1 MLTTN
6 NPDYEILHQT
16 ALKAPSSSG
25 VYLWR
30 NREETVIYVGKAKNL
45 KNRLSSYFSG
55 NRQIKTELLVS
66 NAASIEY
73 ITTSNEY
80 EAFLLENNLIKKY
93 TPRYNIQLKDG
104 KSYPVLKIT
113 DEPFPRFFKTRQV
126 RRGDNSLYFGPFPDA
141 GALDTFIDTLYKV
154 YPVRHCRTFKK
165 RDAPCMYYH
174 IGQCKA
180 PCCNKIDEQTYNEY
194 IEEIK
199 SLLEGKGDE
208 TVVKITAKMKEAAAN
223 LNFEKAARLRDG
235 LRALTIMQNQ
245 NIVEDFASE
254 DRDYIAHWREG
265 ELVSFTVLKIRDGKL
280 LGRDNYRVESMNE
293 DEELLEEFARAY
305 YSEETALP
313 PKIFVDEKDN
323 TEFLEQWLT
332 QLAGS
337 NEQLEVENSAVVE
350 PVETTVISTV
360 ANDSER
366 NGEIYPTETTD
377 ENLGGTC
384 LAAGRAFR
392 TSANRSIP
400 TLPSGRFGTPTA
412 VLQSLPRESEA
423 SENTAAIE
431 SAVTRSAVVEH
442 VETTGHFDK
451 LNDHTA
457 HCSPLTAHYTTIL
470 EKVTSSSSRR
480 DIAALNMARENAK
493 EDIIRRIRERGD
505 MPALNELKDLL
516 ALPRLPERI
525 EGFDIAHIG
534 GKFPVASLISFW
546 KGNPDKKNYRYF
558 RLKTTNGVIDDFA
571 SMREAATRR
580 YSRLSNENADLPDLI
595 LIDGGIGQVN
605 AVDGILK
612 MLNLDIPIAGLAKR
626 DEEIWRPH
634 ASKPICLP
642 RRSDALRLLQRVRD
656 ETHRFATSRNQN
668 LRTKENT
675 VSVFASL
682 PHIGE
687 KREKILIKTFTTL
700 ENLASSEEAKIAQA
714 LGVRSDIATEIL
726 LAARAALEKRNET
739 KDSKKALFAAQI
751 GGLSHESEYYTA
763 SLANAALE

>member
-1 MLTTN
+1 MLTTI
-6 NPDYEILHQT
+6 NPDYEKLHQT

-180 PCCNKIDEQTYNEY
+180 PCCGKIDEQTYTEF
-194 IEEIK
+194 IDEIK
-199 SLLEGKGDE
+199 ALLEGKGDE

-265 ELVSFTVLKIRDGKL
+265 ELVSFTVLKIREGKL

-323 TEFLEQWLT
+323 TEFLEKWL
-332 QLAGS
+332 
-337 NEQLEVENSAVVE
+337 E
-350 PVETTVISTV
+350 
-360 ANDSER
+360 
-366 NGEIYPTETTD
+366 
-377 ENLGGTC
+377 
-384 LAAGRAFR
+384 
-392 TSANRSIP
+392 
-400 TLPSGRFGTPTA
+400 
-412 VLQSLPRESEA
+412 
-423 SENTAAIE
+423 
-431 SAVTRSAVVEH
+431 
-442 VETTGHFDK
+442 K
-451 LNDHTA
+451 
-457 HCSPLTAHYTTIL
+457 TIL
-470 EKVTSSSSRR
+470 EKVTESSARR

-516 ALPRLPERI
+516 RLPKLPERI

-656 ETHRFATSRNQN
+656 ETHRFATKPKSSHQRKHR
-668 LRTKENT
+668 LRFCKP
-675 VSVFASL
+675 SA
-682 PHIGE
+682 H
-687 KREKILIKTFTTL
+687 R
-700 ENLASSEEAKIAQA
+700 
-714 LGVRSDIATEIL
+714 
-726 LAARAALEKRNET
+726 
-739 KDSKKALFAAQI
+739 
-751 GGLSHESEYYTA
+751 
-763 SLANAALE
+763 

>member
-1 MLTTN
+1 MNTTS
-6 NPDYEILHQT
+6 NPNYDKLHET

-30 NREETVIYVGKAKNL
+30 NQEETVIYVGKAKNL

-55 NRQIKTELLVS
+55 NRAIKTELLVS

-113 DEPFPRFFKTRQV
+113 KEEFPRFYKTRQV
-126 RRGDNSLYFGPFPDA
+126 HRNDGAAYFGPYPDA
-141 GALDTFIDTLYKV
+141 SALDTFIDTLYKV

-165 RDAPCMYYH
+165 REAPCMYYH

-180 PCCNKIDEQTYNEY
+180 PCCNKIDKETYNIY

-199 SLLEGKGDE
+199 SLLEGKGEE
-208 TVVKITAKMKEAAAN
+208 TTAKITDQMKAAAAS

-293 DEELLEEFARAY
+293 DNELLEEFARAY
-305 YSEETALP
+305 YSEETSLP
-313 PKIFVDEKDN
+313 PKIFVDENDD
-323 TEFLEQWLT
+323 TEFLERFL
-332 QLAGS
+332 
-337 NEQLEVENSAVVE
+337 
-350 PVETTVISTV
+350 STDLHRFSQIK
-360 ANDSER
+360 DSE
-366 NGEIYPTETTD
+366 
-377 ENLGGTC
+377 GGSC
-384 LAAGRAFR
+384 LAAGRAFQG
-392 TSANRSIP
+392 SADAPLLHSFA
-400 TLPSGRFGTPTA
+400 TLRHSATA
-412 VLQSLPRESEA
+412 TQPLQSLPHESDA
-423 SENTAAIE
+423 GS
-431 SAVTRSAVVEH
+431 V
-442 VETTGHFDK
+442 
-451 LNDHTA
+451 
-457 HCSPLTAHYTTIL
+457 PQTIL
-470 EKVTSSSSRR
+470 ERVTSSSSRR

-516 ALPRLPERI
+516 HLPRLPERI

-580 YSRLSNENADLPDLI
+580 YSRLSNEKAELPDLI

-612 MLNLDIPIAGLAKR
+612 MLGLEIPIAGLAKR

-634 ASKPICLP
+634 ASQPICLP

-656 ETHRFATSRNQN
+656 ETHRFATSRNQT

-682 PHIGE
+682 PHVGE
-687 KREKILIKTFTTL
+687 KREKILIKEFITL
-700 ENLASSEEAKIAQA
+700 EKLAASQEAKIAQS
-714 LGVRSDIATEIL
+714 LNVRSDIATEIL

-739 KDSKKALFAAQI
+739 KKAKENMFAAQL
-751 GGLSHESEYYTA
+751 GKDQSQEKENYAS
-763 SLANAALE
+763 SLADEALSDL

>member
-6 NPDYEILHQT
+6 NPEYEKLHET

-30 NREETVIYVGKAKNL
+30 NHEETVIYVGKAKNL

-55 NRQIKTELLVS
+55 NRAIKTELLVS

-73 ITTSNEY
+73 ITTANEY

-93 TPRYNIQLKDG
+93 SPRYNIQLKDG

-113 DEPFPRFFKTRQV
+113 NEEFPRFYKTRQV
-126 RRGDNSLYFGPFPDA
+126 HRTDGASYFGPYPDS
-141 GALDTFIDTLYKV
+141 GALDTFIDSLYKV

-165 RDAPCMYYH
+165 REAPCMYYH
-174 IGQCKA
+174 IGRCKA
-180 PCCNKIDEQTYNEY
+180 PCCNKIDKETYNLY
-194 IEEIK
+194 IDEIR
-199 SLLEGKGDE
+199 SLLEGKGTE
-208 TVVKITAKMKEAAAN
+208 TQEKITAQMKEAAAT

-245 NIVEDFASE
+245 NIVEDFAAE

-280 LGRDNYRVESMNE
+280 LGRDNYRVESLNE
-293 DEELLEEFARAY
+293 DDELLEEFARAY
-305 YSEETALP
+305 YSDATTLP
-313 PKIFVDEKDN
+313 PKIFIDEKDN
-323 TEFLEQWLT
+323 TVFLERFLSTDLHRLT
-332 QLAGS
+332 Q
-337 NEQLEVENSAVVE
+337 NK
-350 PVETTVISTV
+350 
-360 ANDSER
+360 DSE
-366 NGEIYPTETTD
+366 
-377 ENLGGTC
+377 GGPASPSGVPPFANAHSLT
-384 LAAGRAFR
+384 A
-392 TSANRSIP
+392 TSGLH
-400 TLPSGRFGTPTA
+400 TLPH
-412 VLQSLPRESEA
+412 ESEA
-423 SENTAAIE
+423 E
-431 SAVTRSAVVEH
+431 SGYRAGITDSVETRSKPVSQVLPPQNGVAPYLPHESEAESGYRAGITDS
-442 VETTGHFDK
+442 VETRSKPVSQVLPPQDGVAPYLPQESK
-451 LNDHTA
+451 A
-457 HCSPLTAHYTTIL
+457 GSIL
-470 EKVTSSSSRR
+470 ERVTESSSRR

-493 EDIIRRIRERGD
+493 EDIIRRVRERGD

-516 ALPRLPERI
+516 HLPRLPERI

-580 YSRLSNENADLPDLI
+580 YSRLSNENAELPDLI

-605 AVDGILK
+605 AVDGILN
-612 MLNLDIPIAGLAKR
+612 MLGLDIPIAGLAKR

-634 ASKPICLP
+634 ASHPICLP

-682 PHIGE
+682 PHVGE

-700 ENLASSEEAKIAQA
+700 ENLAASQEAQIAQA
-714 LGVRSDIATEIL
+714 LHVRAPEASEIL
-726 LAARAALEKRNET
+726 LAARAELEKRNET
-739 KDSKKALFAAQI
+739 KNAKKTMFQAQL
-751 GGLSHESEYYTA
+751 GSLSTESEQKDESYA
-763 SLANAALE
+763 STLADAALE